1 MSEVFSIQI
10 HNRKL
15 FEQGGQGVWVE
26 LPTTADKLWEAMKQ
40 IGISTD
46 NQQDFFIN
54 GYSYPE
60 DRRLALPYDMVLAAD
75 VDELNYLAARLEPLA
90 PAEIAELNAAAQ
102 APRGGFESIGQIIDY
117 PDNVD
122 FYVHIP
128 EATTPAQLGDYYL
141 HRSGMVQMPEEWKAG
156 IDPARFGQHV
166 AQQEQG
172 AFTPYGYLVKSGD
185 EWQRVHEGQPV
196 PEEYRVM
203 GFPPPEAERDEGRT
217 TAAPAAVEPPPVV
230 PIVLT
235 STNNAERMKV
245 ITDKL
250 EAGIQALFESEKY
263 KAYLTTMSKFHSY
276 SFNNTLLIAMQGGS
290 LVAGYN
296 KWRDEFERH
305 VKKGEVGIKILA
317 PAPFKATKQQ
327 RKLDPATGQPIIGKD
342 GKPVTEEVEVT
353 IPAFKVV
360 SVFDVSQTEGKEL
373 PLLAAKELTG
383 DVEQYRDFFT
393 ALEKVSPVP
402 IAFEKIEGSAHGYYH
417 LEDRRI
423 AIDEGMSELQT
434 LKTAIHEIAH
444 AKLHAIDKDAP
455 AADRPD
461 QRTREVQAES
471 VAYTICQHYGLDTS
485 DYSFGYV
492 AGWSSGRDLKELKA
506 SLETIRATANDMI
519 NEIDG
524 HLAELQQQR
533 EAAQQ
538 RPAMENADPE
548 QQQAISDT
556 VQDGAV
562 QKEAEPTAREWGF
575 YLIADLKT
583 WATNAADKSPLEHF
597 ATFEE
602 AKARFDELRGE
613 PYNSEP
619 GDLNPDGQPYARL
632 TLGLE
637 SKDGMSAADILHV
650 REGQN
655 YLVDDFT
662 RIDALKNDL
671 AVLQALSRT
680 AREIGFDRVQGYE
693 RGEDGRYR
701 PAPDVAFSEWKNP
714 YYEVI
719 TPEPEPEQATY
730 TIYQLKRGEELR
742 DYRFEPYD
750 RLQAAGLSVIPEN
763 YEQVYSAP
771 LATGMTLENIYEKFN
786 IDHPADFRGH
796 SLSVSDIVVL
806 HQGGKDT
813 AHYCDS
819 FGFQEV
825 PEFLR
830 ESPLKA
836 AELTQ
841 EQNTNMIDGV
851 LNNMPTASEKEAKEK
866 TGEQLSF
873 SDLTGATGAEQK
885 EAAPTETA
893 PTYYKIDEAAARR
906 AKEMNSFSD
915 YTPGSA
921 TAEYRQY
928 VDEAV
933 QIAERQKKRVDPMYH
948 EKIDHLLDL
957 YCRKLAENMNHRF
970 AIDARVPSV
979 LIAGPSNFPVRQ
991 KEKQNAARDTNM
1003 REWQNIRGLLDKIRS
1018 VGMGGISAD
1027 DPQAVKKLQDKLAS
1041 LEQAQETMKAV
1052 NAYYRKNKTLDG
1064 CTALSPEN
1072 IEKLK
1077 ADMAQSWR
1085 TDPKPF
1091 ESWALSNNNAEIRRV
1106 KERIETLT
1114 RSAEL
1119 GYVGWEFDGGRVEA
1133 NQQDNRLQ
1141 IFFEGKPDEATRDAL
1156 KGEGFRWSPRAGAWQ
1171 RQLNDNAIRAAD
1183 RIKYIQPLTGEK
1195 PTQLQLKARREKEK
1209 PSIREMLKTGKEAQE
1224 PKKAAPEKSHNN
1236 ELEV

>member
-1 MSEVFSIQI
+1 MPYSSYDHDKLEAADTMRIERKIYFEAENADISPLTALTVEQLQAMREESAAAEQAVFENLQTQAAAWEEQAGKTLFLDKALEYVRTRPVEHTSNQWKTPDEYRHIRSNTVYQMSYSISENTRYDRAAQKSVPYSWSLTWSVRTNSPDGYRQAKIAGQDRKVFADKAAMEKYLNGRIKAYQHLFTELSPPIPQEYAQHFKVNGQLLPGYTIEGEPPQQTAEISHQTDEAGKDMPEPPLSAASPERSERMSEVFSIQI

-26 LPTTADKLWEAMKQ
+26 LPTTADKLREAMKQ

-102 APRGGFESIGQIIDY
+102 NPRGGFESIGQIIDY

-128 EATTPAQLGDYYL
+128 EVATPAQLGVYYL

-196 PEEYRVM
+196 PEEYRLM
-203 GFPPPEAERDEGRT
+203 GFPPPEAERDEGRA

-230 PIVLT
+230 PIVLN
-235 STNNAERMKV
+235 STNSAERMKE

-250 EAGIQALFESEKY
+250 ETGIQALFESEKY

-290 LVAGYN
+290 LVAGFN

-305 VKKGEVGIKILA
+305 VKKGAVGIKILA
-317 PAPFKATKQQ
+317 PAPFKTKKQQ
-327 RKLDPATGQPIIGKD
+327 RKLDPTTGQPVIGKD
-342 GKPVTEEVEVT
+342 GKAVTEEVEVT

-393 ALEKVSPVP
+393 ALEKTSPVP
-402 IAFEKIEGSAHGYYH
+402 IAFEKIESSAHGYYH

-455 AADRPD
+455 ATEQADRPD

-471 VAYTICQHYGLDTS
+471 VAYAICQHYGLDTS

-538 RPAMENADPE
+538 HPAMENADPE
-548 QQQAISDT
+548 Q
-556 VQDGAV
+556 
-562 QKEAEPTAREWGF
+562 P
-575 YLIADLKT
+575 
-583 WATNAADKSPLEHF
+583 
-597 ATFEE
+597 
-602 AKARFDELRGE
+602 
-613 PYNSEP
+613 
-619 GDLNPDGQPYARL
+619 
-632 TLGLE
+632 
-637 SKDGMSAADILHV
+637 
-650 REGQN
+650 
-655 YLVDDFT
+655 
-662 RIDALKNDL
+662 
-671 AVLQALSRT
+671 
-680 AREIGFDRVQGYE
+680 
-693 RGEDGRYR
+693 
-701 PAPDVAFSEWKNP
+701 
-714 YYEVI
+714 
-719 TPEPEPEQATY
+719 TY

-771 LATGMTLENIYEKFN
+771 LAADTTLENIYEKFN

-806 HQGGKDT
+806 HQDGKDT

-825 PEFLR
+825 PEFLKQQDKQLTPDALLTGESIQTPR
-830 ESPLKA
+830 GSFHVTAMSREQMEAAGYGFHHHSEDGKYLIMGNGTQAFAVPVQQESPIKA

-841 EQNTNMIDGV
+841 EQNTDMIDGV

-866 TGEQLSF
+866 
-873 SDLTGATGAEQK
+873 A
-885 EAAPTETA
+885 
-893 PTYYKIDEAAARR
+893 
-906 AKEMNSFSD
+906 
-915 YTPGSA
+915 
-921 TAEYRQY
+921 
-928 VDEAV
+928 
-933 QIAERQKKRVDPMYH
+933 
-948 EKIDHLLDL
+948 
-957 YCRKLAENMNHRF
+957 
-970 AIDARVPSV
+970 
-979 LIAGPSNFPVRQ
+979 
-991 KEKQNAARDTNM
+991 
-1003 REWQNIRGLLDKIRS
+1003 
-1018 VGMGGISAD
+1018 
-1027 DPQAVKKLQDKLAS
+1027 
-1041 LEQAQETMKAV
+1041 
-1052 NAYYRKNKTLDG
+1052 
-1064 CTALSPEN
+1064 
-1072 IEKLK
+1072 
-1077 ADMAQSWR
+1077 
-1085 TDPKPF
+1085 
-1091 ESWALSNNNAEIRRV
+1091 
-1106 KERIETLT
+1106 
-1114 RSAEL
+1114 
-1119 GYVGWEFDGGRVEA
+1119 
-1133 NQQDNRLQ
+1133 
-1141 IFFEGKPDEATRDAL
+1141 
-1156 KGEGFRWSPRAGAWQ
+1156 
-1171 RQLNDNAIRAAD
+1171 
-1183 RIKYIQPLTGEK
+1183 GEK
-1195 PTQLQLKARREKEK
+1195 PAQRKARREKEK
-1209 PSIREMLKTGKEAQE
+1209 PSIREMLKAGKEARE
-1224 PKKAAPEKSHNN
+1224 PKKAAPEKSQ